1 VSESS
6 PTGGEPQ
13 RNGRWTIEADRLSK
27 WFGDVVALTNVAFH
41 VEPGVTGLLGPN
53 GAGKSTLFKCLT
65 GLCTPS
71 TGTVRVLGRDLRH
84 EPAAFTKVGI
94 CPDVD
99 KFFEEMRGV
108 EFVTW
113 LARLHGMEKRAA
125 RAAAEVALE
134 RVGLTDV
141 MTKKIGAMS
150 KGMRQRVKFAQA
162 IVHEPEV
169 LLLDEPLNGMDPL
182 ARHATVELI
191 GRLGREG
198 KTVVV
203 SSHILHEV
211 EALSSRV
218 VLLVNG
224 RVLAEGSIPEIRE
237 AIRTRPHKIAVTTP
251 DPKQLA
257 ASFLGIDGVV
267 GVAFES
273 TDRVLV
279 ETARPDRLLTWVT
292 DEAAERRL
300 RVEELSLVDE
310 NLESIFQML
319 VG

>member
-1 VSESS
+1 VNENHAAK
-6 PTGGEPQ
+6 
-13 RNGRWTIEADRLSK
+13 RNNATIEVDGVSK

-71 TGTVRVLGRDLRH
+71 TGRVRVLDFDPRAQP
-84 EPAAFTKVGI
+84 EAFKKIGL

-99 KFFEEMRGV
+99 KFFEEMPGL

-113 LARLHGMEKRAA
+113 LARLDGMPKPQA
-125 RAAAEVALE
+125 RAAAEKALD

-141 MTKKIGAMS
+141 MRKKIGAMS

-162 IVHEPEV
+162 IVHNPPI

-191 GRLGREG
+191 SQLGREG
-198 KTVVV
+198 ATVVV

-211 EALSSRV
+211 EALSSRI

-237 AIRTRPHKIAVTTP
+237 AIRTKPHRIAVTTENVK
-251 DPKQLA
+251 DLA
-257 ASFLGIDGVV
+257 GKLLTLDGVI
-267 GVAFES
+267 GVEFE
-273 TDRVLV
+273 TADRVV
-279 ETARPDRLLTWVT
+279 VDTTRPDRLLSWVT
-292 DEAAERRL
+292 GEAADSRL
-300 RVEELSLVDE
+300 RVDELALVDE